1 MQTDG
6 FLKFA
11 ALRPDKQ
18 PNAAPSE
25 YLTIRDAWRRMSL
38 KTAAPQKGEQARK
51 QSGCYSRVKERS

>member
-11 ALRPDKQ
+11 APRPDKQ
-18 PNAAPSE
+18 PNAAPNE

-38 KTAAPQKGEQARK
+38 KGQPLRKKVSKPADKAAAIRE
-51 QSGCYSRVKERS
+51 

>member
-11 ALRPDKQ
+11 ALRPDKE
-18 PNAAPSE
+18 PNAEPNE

-38 KTAAPQKGEQARK
+38 KTAAPQKGEQACR
-51 QSGCYSRVKERS
+51 

>member
-1 MQTDG
+1 MQKDG

-11 ALRPDKQ
+11 APRPDKQ
-18 PNAAPSE
+18 PNAEPNE

-51 QSGCYSRVKERS
+51 KAAAIRE